1 MREGKR
7 GDILRGG
14 EHRDGMQCNLGAK
27 DKATAVHVAT
37 VLRTPP
43 GSTAAWR
50 AVPRPNL
57 AAYPGR
63 PWNPLFLFVK
73 RGTADASDD
82 IIIPATQES
91 F

>member
-1 MREGKR
+1 MREV
-7 GDILRGG
+7 IFRGG

-37 VLRTPP
+37 VLRTRPP
-43 GSTAAWR
+43 SGSTAAWR

-63 PWNPLFLFVK
+63 SWNPLFLFVK
-73 RGTADASDD
+73 RWTADASDD
-82 IIIPATQES
+82 IIILAGQES